1 MTASQKLIALIVA
14 LSFIS
19 LSGVSYAAEPAE
31 QLKTT
36 ITSVMGV
43 IKDPA
48 MKGTAKQT
56 ARREKVSELIKAR
69 FSYEE
74 MAKRTLGK
82 HWNDRTDKEKKEFT
96 EVFTKLVEKS
106 YIDKL
111 ETLSNDTVVFGSES
125 VSPAGASVNTTIVT
139 QMGTEIPVSY
149 RLVKRDSTDWKVYD
163 IVVSGVS
170 LVNNFRSK
178 FSKALSASSYEELV
192 KSLRKEASSKK
203 A

>member
-1 MTASQKLIALIVA
+1 MPMSQKIVA
-14 LSFIS
+14 LFAAVAFLTISSVSFS
-19 LSGVSYAAEPAE
+19 AEPTE
-31 QLKTT
+31 QLKGT
-36 ITSVMGV
+36 ITRVMGV
-43 IKDPA
+43 IKDPTL
-48 MKGTAKQT
+48 KGASKQT
-56 ARREKVSELIKAR
+56 ERREKVSDLIKVR

-96 EVFTKLVEKS
+96 EVFTKLVERS

-111 ETLSNDTVVFGSES
+111 ETLSNDTVVFGSETIS
-125 VSPAGASVNTTIVT
+125 NAGASVNTTIVT

-149 RLVKRDSTDWKVYD
+149 RLVKRESADWKVYD

-170 LVNNFRSK
+170 LVNNFRNK
-178 FSKALSASSYEELV
+178 FARALNASTYEELV
-192 KSLRKEASSKK
+192 KNLRKEASTK